1 MKKTRNSF
9 SLTIILTMMLLACLL
24 MVSLGSTGAWFSA
37 TGSVLKFQINL
48 SGADI
53 YVYQTLNGNDIKIDP
68 SDQSV
73 PPDPLVQPYLKLEQ
87 EIVPGEEV
95 PLALKLDYNE
105 ASGSYLR
112 FKFEVFALG
121 QTNTKIPVLLNIVS
135 VDENQNG
142 FQLLS
147 DSYFCYYKWDSD
159 SKDSIPE
166 KIVGDVNLISGFTI
180 EESDF
185 ADSQLNGNTIKIVLT
200 VECSDINWYA

>member
-53 YVYQTLNGNDIKIDP
+53 YVYQTLNGNDVKLDA
-68 SDQSV
+68 SEQSYITL
-73 PPDPLVQPYLKLEQ
+73 DQ
-87 EIVPGEEV
+87 EIAPGEEV
-95 PLALKLDYNE
+95 PLILKVKNNE
-105 ASGSYLR
+105 LAGTYLR
-112 FKFEVFALG
+112 FKFDVFALG
-121 QTNTKIPVLLNIVS
+121 QENVSIPVSLNLDMVS
-135 VDENQNG
+135 ENNNG
-142 FQLLS
+142 FFQS
-147 DSYFCYYKWDSD
+147 AEGDEYWIYEQYISTNDD
-159 SKDSIPE
+159 GSINCAPVTMTGE
-166 KIVGDVNLISGFTI
+166 LELISGFTI

-185 ADSQLNGNTIKIVLT
+185 IEKQLNGNTIKIVLT

>member
-37 TGSVLKFQINL
+37 TGAKLQFTLNL
-48 SGADI
+48 SGANV
-53 YVYQTLNGNDIKIDP
+53 YVYQGDTKLDASK
-68 SDQSV
+68 QS
-73 PPDPLVQPYLKLEQ
+73 YITLEQ

-95 PLALKLDYNE
+95 PLALKLDYDE

-121 QTNTKIPVLLNIVS
+121 QTKTKIPVWLNIVS
-135 VDENQNG
+135 VDDNQNG

-147 DSYFCYYKWDSD
+147 DTYFCYHTYLSETETV
-159 SKDSIPE
+159 PE
-166 KIVGDVNLISGFTI
+166 KITDDINLISGFII

-185 ADSQLNGNTIKIVLT
+185 ADLQLNGNTIKVVLT